1 MEVIIVME
9 HKPRNAFLIGNGIYL
24 RPLEM
29 IDVTDEYISWMNDAN
44 LSKFIPAMTFPSVR
58 ESVEKYVSGHVGNR
72 DVIFF
77 AIIEKSSGIHIGNIK
92 LGPINWVSRN
102 AEFGRLIGLREFRSK
117 GYGAEAVALLLHY
130 SFNVINMNKIFA
142 GCLRSN
148 VSAISSNKKAGL
160 EVEAIV
166 KEKYFA
172 CGKYE
177 DVVIMGI
184 SAEMYRRKLEVL
196 SAE

>member
-1 MEVIIVME
+1 MEVNIVMA
-9 HKPRNAFLIGNGIYL
+9 HKPRNAFLIGKGIYL

-29 IDVTDEYISWMNDAN
+29 VDVTDEYVSWMNDAN

-72 DVIFF
+72 DFIFL
-77 AIIEKSSGIHIGNIK
+77 AIIEKSSGVHIGNIK

-102 AEFGRLIGLREFRSK
+102 AEFGRLIGLPEFRSK

-142 GCLRSN
+142 GCLGSN

-196 SAE
+196 SA